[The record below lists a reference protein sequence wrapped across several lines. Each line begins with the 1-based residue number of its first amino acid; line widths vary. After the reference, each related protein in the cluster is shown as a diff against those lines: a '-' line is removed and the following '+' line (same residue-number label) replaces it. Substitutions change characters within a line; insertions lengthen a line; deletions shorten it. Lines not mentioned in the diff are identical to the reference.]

1 MFSLY
6 VAIKIVRPESLIYF
20 PDLESKQPIYLFVRL
35 TGSVSHVRLFY
46 IENEWLAK
54 HPVGSYNII
63 CIHIFAYS
71 ALHSTPPID
80 RLTISRLFG

>member
-6 VAIKIVRPESLIYF
+6 VAIKIARPESLIYF

-54 HPVGSYNII
+54 HPVGSYEYYTYIRVGRKRI
-63 CIHIFAYS
+63 TFHFTY
-71 ALHSTPPID
+71 
-80 RLTISRLFG
+80 R

>member
-46 IENEWLAK
+46 TENE
-54 HPVGSYNII
+54 
-63 CIHIFAYS
+63 
-71 ALHSTPPID
+71 
-80 RLTISRLFG
+80 